1 MLLIKEVHAMKKVLI
16 LCMCIVFGL
25 AGSALGASR
34 QEMKRMSVFL
44 SNFTEAGL
52 FNFDIRTY
60 ADEGEDDLE
69 GEIPLHL
76 GIPNNVTEL
85 ARFGIVHNLINN
97 YKSRIRKCRDKNCES
112 GPLVIDK
119 KFVAESVRKYFGFDL
134 DAMDLSPIQDSPSV
148 VYSYDG
154 RLYHFDAES
163 FGEPDND
170 TVYYAEVE
178 DIDEGRYIT
187 ASGYI
192 YDSKR
197 PSRKAG
203 TFSAFVI
210 PSKWQGKDSWLIV
223 SMTTDWR
230 N

>member
-1 MLLIKEVHAMKKVLI
+1 MRKLRTLGLCICCI
-16 LCMCIVFGL
+16 LVL
-25 AGSALGASR
+25 AGASFGASR
-34 QEMKRMSVFL
+34 QEKKSLSIFL

-60 ADEGEDDLE
+60 ADEGEDELE
-69 GEIPLHL
+69 GETPLHL

-97 YKSRIRKCRDKNCES
+97 YGSRIKKCRDRNCES

-170 TVYYAEVE
+170 TVYYVEVE
-178 DIDEGRYIT
+178 DVDEGRYIT

-192 YDSKR
+192 YDTKR
-197 PSRKAG
+197 PSVRKG

-210 PSKWQGKDSWLIV
+210 PSKWRGKDSWQIGRAHV
-223 SMTTDWR
+223 
-230 N
+230 